1 MTDHVSVQFAIDEK
15 IVHPHHGTGQVTGVE
30 QLELLAGYRHYY
42 VIDFPNQALTV
53 RVPVRKAGEL
63 GLRPVMSTAEIA
75 EVFAALGR
83 RPGSM
88 PEDYKER
95 HALVREQLK
104 SSDPQTVAAA
114 VRDLHWHGQVDHLT
128 RIDEELLSEGRDI
141 LAGEIAFAT
150 AADLAET
157 QLRIDAA
164 LAASEVA
171 PGQTPPA

>member
-1 MTDHVSVQFAIDEK
+1 VSTQFAVDEK
-15 IVHPHHGTGQVTGVE
+15 IVHPHHGTGQITGVE
-30 QLELLAGYRHYY
+30 DLELLAGYRHYY
-42 VIDFPNQALTV
+42 VIDFPAQSLTV

-63 GLRPVMSTAEIA
+63 GLRPVMAAAEIA
-75 EVFAALGR
+75 EVFNTLR
-83 RPGSM
+83 RPPGPL

-95 HALVREQLK
+95 HAQVREQLK
-104 SSDPQTVAAA
+104 SSDPQTVAAV
-114 VRDLHWHGQVDHLT
+114 VRDLHWHGRLDHLT

-164 LAASEVA
+164 LATSQATQVPA
-171 PGQTPPA
+171 TPT